1 MIEKDSYSGRLGIL
15 VGSSNRLDR
24 INMLEM
30 ERIKDRRRH
39 RRICLFPPLLLAPTS
54 GMKWISCMSNS
65 CKERLVGQNGCASHN
80 DCVPSSGKASQ
91 ARSRSI
97 IVVFSHQIE
106 VNARLT
112 ARRKVM
118 FFRKGMLQDW
128 ILPILHDG
136 PKVRRWRDSHETD
149 HQSHKRGLPM
159 VGELRC
165 LESSRISLFG
175 DGSDALH

>member
-1 MIEKDSYSGRLGIL
+1 MKEDDDKSTRRYEESTEALNGMIEKDSYSGRLGIL

-112 ARRKVM
+112 ARRKGYV
-118 FFRKGMLQDW
+118 FQE
-128 ILPILHDG
+128 G
-136 PKVRRWRDSHETD
+136 PASRLDPSNPPRWSKSKE
-149 HQSHKRGLPM
+149 M
-159 VGELRC
+159 
-165 LESSRISLFG
+165 
-175 DGSDALH
+175 A